1 MSSKFQRMSQY
12 LTENRLYINTDK
24 THIMIM
30 CTEQRRKHIETTA
43 VSLHT
48 GCEVIFPTPVEFL
61 LGVQVDQYLV
71 FGTNL
76 FNGKSYV
83 ISSLNIT
90 IEALKKVL

>member
-48 GCEVIFPTPVEFL
+48 GSEVIFPTPN
-61 LGVQVDQYLV
+61 LV